1 MSAPL
6 NEFQT
11 QILNRILPTQT
22 FADPAAL
29 PTALRKIIEEQ
40 KEQITMRGMSEYDF
54 NTLQRETPR
63 IIFQW
68 LRDNEFYYEREGGV
82 YYITDRGKQLR
93 AQGTLEKYIEWMSQR
108 HNVLNEEMKINETRG
123 YTDEAIKARNSVK
136 IQQHEEKKKK
146 TLYPAIIILAVI
158 IIALVAKYMK
168 LF

>member
-22 FADPAAL
+22 FADPTALPAAL
-29 PTALRKIIEEQ
+29 RRIIEEQ
-40 KEQITMRGMSEYDF
+40 KEQITMRGMSDQEF
-54 NTLQRETPR
+54 NTLYKETPK

-108 HNVLNEEMKINETRG
+108 RTVLNEDMKTNETRG
-123 YTDEAIKARNSVK
+123 YTDEAIKARNSIK
-136 IQQHEEKKKK
+136 IQQEKKRNMFPV
-146 TLYPAIIILAVI
+146 YIALAVI
-158 IIALVAKYMK
+158 VIIFVVWYLK
-168 LF
+168 LI